1 MVGGYQLLKG
11 DPSSPDLDRR
21 PRSFRAGRIVVGTL
35 FVLGTAVFSLFYV
48 FPSRPSHLPSNQP
61 ASTFTDLTGNEPLK
75 QCASGLPPPA
85 TPPAPVNPWA
95 SLTVPETVDISD
107 WLNAPERALN
117 LTPAAQAALSDSLI
131 YHITAFRPAKADA
144 LAYLADPD
152 SVPPPER
159 YARVT
164 LHHGAAKEPYV
175 QDYLVGPIPVGERT
189 AMRPL
194 TEIYHRDFIP
204 HNARGYVTLAEINP
218 LLLRVMHPLA
228 EVTKELFG
236 GAALG
241 LRNDTLVAGAVGPL
255 SFDGSFRRA
264 WINWRRNVP
273 GTYLHPV
280 GFFLYIDMS
289 GTDPDKWE
297 LLKIVY
303 NHQVFPSAES
313 FLEAFHNGTLK
324 RLPARPDQQTDL
336 AWTTRTRPDVPSRD
350 LDDLPGPRSVS
361 FAGLR
366 FRIDRA
372 TQYVTWMGWGMYLG
386 FDRDMG
392 LSLWD
397 VRFRGERL
405 IYELAPQEAIAQ
417 YAGNDPMQS
426 TTAWLDRFFG
436 MGGSVRDMLPGY
448 DCPHEAIFLP
458 ATTHSFAGSITRQH
472 AICVFEHDTARPLTR
487 HMGYEEGEF
496 GAVKGYVLVVRSIS
510 TVGNYDY
517 HGTIEVRL
525 SASGYLQGGF
535 WEATQEGYGT
545 AIRDTTMGSL
555 HDHVI
560 NYKVDLDVAGLQNS
574 LLFTSTAQEEITQ
587 PWFEDDWGSTVIQQK
602 ITRTYIDNE
611 NSALLKF
618 PTNFQG
624 GYSIVNTA
632 ERNHWNIPRGYA
644 IHPGYSPVHNTVVGS
659 KRLLNNANWA
669 RYNLA
674 VSRRKETEPTSSSMW
689 NQNLPGEPMVD
700 FHKFFDGENITQ
712 EDLVAWVNVGMHHLP
727 QAEDAPN
734 TRTNVATSSFL
745 LTPLNYFDE
754 DISMDSMNAI
764 LLSPPE
770 KPSDAWSYNDYGVKA
785 ANCVP
790 SSVPPFEYSGV
801 QAFGPDGKMAPPES
815 AEEMRKG
822 AELYHRIKLEL

>member
-436 MGGSVRDMLPGY
+436 MFDY
-448 DCPHEAIFLP
+448 IFHL
-458 ATTHSFAGSITRQH
+458 
-472 AICVFEHDTARPLTR
+472 D
-487 HMGYEEGEF
+487 
-496 GAVKGYVLVVRSIS
+496 
-510 TVGNYDY
+510 
-517 HGTIEVRL
+517 GTIEVRL

-770 KPSDAWSYNDYGVKA
+770 KPGDAWSYNDYGVKA